1 MSNDTNKKLIEA
13 IKAYGYWE
21 EAPEIEKVVIEW
33 INRQTERLLLKDK
46 KRLEEALFRKYETLD
61 L

>member
-33 INRQTERLLLKDK
+33 INRDGFGEIC
-46 KRLEEALFRKYETLD
+46 EEIENKLRHSGALDHIEE
-61 L
+61 